1 MVENQENL
9 KMISFAIA
17 LKIIEKNVPISKKNE
32 QISVDSSV
40 NRILSSNLHSKC
52 DYPRENLSAM
62 DGAVIFKK
70 DLNLKKIKIVGE
82 IKASD
87 IYSDDFNHG
96 ETKLIYTGG
105 YVPGKEKVIIPK
117 ENFEILNSD
126 NFLKIKKK
134 KINDY
139 IRKKGSDFKINEL
152 CLKKNKKISLR
163 DISLAQ
169 TMKFQKIKVK
179 KKPKVLVIVT
189 GDELVTD
196 NRKDPLVVSTNQF
209 ILKEIITSL
218 GGEIINVLHSK
229 DNIDDLEQLINKFD
243 NFDLLISSGGISK
256 GKYDLVK
263 TVLKKKRLKILFDKV
278 SIKPGKPTTFGMFSK
293 KKFFLGLPG
302 NPVSCLTSLIFF
314 FSRFINSFYGQNYV
328 NLIEENL
335 ILQNRLKKNNNFT
348 NFLRIKIRKK
358 KPPQF
363 YVFPKQDSSQIKVL
377 SDSDGIF
384 IRKPFENEIPA
395 GTKCKVLLF
404 RNIFSGKI

>member
-1 MVENQENL
+1 
-9 KMISFAIA
+9 MISFQES
-17 LKIIEKNVPISKKNE
+17 LKIIENNVFISQKSE
-32 QISVDSSV
+32 SISVDQSLGRV
-40 NRILSSNLHSKC
+40 LSSDLFSKS

-70 DLNLKKIKIVGE
+70 DIHLLNIKIVGE
-82 IKASD
+82 IKAGDRFSK
-87 IYSDDFNHG
+87 DFKNG
-96 ETKLIYTGG
+96 EARLIYTGG
-105 YVPGKEKVIIPK
+105 PVPGKDKVIIPK
-117 ENFEILNSD
+117 ENFEICKSNNSI
-126 NFLKIKKK
+126 KI
-134 KINDY
+134 INNNIKNY

-404 RNIFSGKI
+404 RNILSGKI